1 METASSGRLFRGG
14 LFSVVLMSF
23 SVPSAFALS
32 EGCKAVNALS
42 GSTSL
47 SFSSHRY
54 PASDFAAGDSLTLSF
69 TDSGAA
75 AGGNPVDSDS
85 ISLAAYNLA
94 HTQSYSA
101 AISMSHSSHTVSIT
115 VPAGSLESRG
125 LGVRANTS
133 HGQLSDLV
141 FHCVSASSGADRLGN
156 ER

>member
-1 METASSGRLFRGG
+1 MGHVSSGLRFRSG

-23 SVPSAFALS
+23 SAPSAFAFS
-32 EGCKAVNALS
+32 EGCKAINALS

-75 AGGNPVDSDS
+75 AGGSPVDSDS

-94 HTQSYSA
+94 QTQTYSA
-101 AISMSHSSHTVSIT
+101 ANSTNNSSHTVSVT
-115 VPAGSLESRG
+115 VPAGSLKSRG
-125 LGVRANTS
+125 LRVRAHTS
-133 HGQLSDLV
+133 HGQI
-141 FHCVSASSGADRLGN
+141 SALDIGRPSCR
-156 ER
+156 ERV